1 MEAVPGPVNY
11 PGLVQG
17 GQKQDFHRRIFHSK
31 ICPCSNATEIKA
43 IAFKAYL
50 TLHAYSLH
58 GELQLSCN
66 NSVKAF
72 RCF

>member
-1 MEAVPGPVNY
+1 MEGVPGPVNY

-17 GQKQDFHRRIFHSK
+17 GQKQDFHRRIFHGK

-43 IAFKAYL
+43 IVLKAYL
-50 TLHAYSLH
+50 TLHD
-58 GELQLSCN
+58 ELQLSCS